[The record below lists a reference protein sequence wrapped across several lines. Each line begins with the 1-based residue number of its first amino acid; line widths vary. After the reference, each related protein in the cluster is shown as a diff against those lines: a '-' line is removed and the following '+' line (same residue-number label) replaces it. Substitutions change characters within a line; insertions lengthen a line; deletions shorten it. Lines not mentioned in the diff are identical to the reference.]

1 MKIWKYIRDTKSKA
15 VLQTDLSGLDRYKM
29 LRQQKIEE
37 QTDINNMKADIIELK
52 ATVKK
57 IIGQLNG

>member
-1 MKIWKYIRDTKSKA
+1 MDKFIRDTQSKA

-37 QTDINNMKADIIELK
+37 QTDINNIKADIIELK

>member
-1 MKIWKYIRDTKSKA
+1 MDKYIRDTKSKA

>member
-1 MKIWKYIRDTKSKA
+1 MDKFVRDTKSKA

-37 QTDINNMKADIIELK
+37 QTDINTMKEDIIELK